1 MSKHHES
8 QLGWALQ
15 CLFHI
20 LLTSAAW
27 PDRVNQSASQPASSS
42 RPVSHELRELRVPR
56 ALHTF
61 SAHATLVQHTRVK
74 RTTQPPGNMLHTN
87 LPLLALQRQQRHT
100 SLPLLLYKHF
110 QVNSIPACFH
120 PSVAAQHAHPCATL
134 HVPVMLL
141 LCTPAPLKVP
151 SCMRCG
157 CWRLT
162 LLSVTAATCCR
173 CVNNTLPQ

>member
-87 LPLLALQRQQRHT
+87 LPLLALQRQQWHT

-110 QVNSIPACFH
+110 HVNSIQPVSIH
-120 PSVAAQHAHPCATL
+120 QLL
-134 HVPVMLL
+134 HSTR
-141 LCTPAPLKVP
+141 TPAPP
-151 SCMRCG
+151 CMCQLCCCCARQLHSRCQ
-157 CWRLT
+157 
-162 LLSVTAATCCR
+162 AA
-173 CVNNTLPQ
+173 CVVVAGG